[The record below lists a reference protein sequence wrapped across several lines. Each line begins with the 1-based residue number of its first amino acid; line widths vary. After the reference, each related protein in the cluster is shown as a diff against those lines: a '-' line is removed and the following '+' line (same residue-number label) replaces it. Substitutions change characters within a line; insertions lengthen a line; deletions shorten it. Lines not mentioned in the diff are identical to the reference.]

1 MLCSPRKP
9 AKTDPYSKETEPM
22 EYSKT
27 VPFTGKAAKALEVA
41 RATLLPHGFQI
52 VASTDNEL
60 RVTGPGINS
69 TRENPL
75 KGITEASIVIRPSAP
90 AIEMTA
96 KLGGVEK
103 MKKFLTFFPL
113 GMAIFFLIVFVV
125 LALSL
130 PALRLPVFFLIPLL
144 TLSPW
149 LFLTPWISR
158 VIGGRTVQ
166 AIDTLLNNMVVLGK
180 DG

>member
-1 MLCSPRKP
+1 
-9 AKTDPYSKETEPM
+9 M

-41 RATLLPHGFQI
+41 RTTFLPQGFQL
-52 VASTDNEL
+52 VASTDYEL
-60 RVTGPGINS
+60 RVTGPGLNS

-75 KGITEASIVIRPSAP
+75 KGITEASIIIRPSAS
-90 AIEMTA
+90 AIEMRAT
-96 KLGGVEK
+96 LGGVEK

-113 GMAIFFLIVFVV
+113 GMALLFLIVFGV

-130 PALRLPVFFLIPLL
+130 PEMRRPIFFLTPLL
-144 TLSPW
+144 ALSPW
-149 LFLTPWISR
+149 LFLSPWMSR
-158 VIGGRTVQ
+158 MIGKRTMQ
-166 AIDTLLNNMVVLGK
+166 AIDTLLNNMVMLGK